1 VIHRRGGAHGLS
13 TEAEDKNSDTL
24 GLVVASAL
32 ALWIWATY
40 FDPVRSWHNAI
51 LDDNNGLRR
60 WSAISRAQAG
70 RAAGIDNSTAIA
82 SLVDAL
88 ADPSVRVRQ
97 TAANA
102 LPRFGPVSRRA
113 IPALVMALGDPDFLV
128 RTYSAGALGDA
139 PLTPTD
145 PNRAQVISAL
155 TAALKDQSGG
165 VRLSAGVALAKQG
178 EGKTALPTLIG
189 ALGPRD
195 GLARQEAMWGL
206 KFVSLPEAKTAVPG
220 LKRLIADSAETE
232 GDIPLRIGR
241 VYAAELLFHLG
252 EVDTALKVL
261 DEAEESNDA
270 IFSGEAR
277 RVRQRLPKKKLH
289 ATRADGPSC

>member
-1 VIHRRGGAHGLS
+1 VLVAFRPKLRIRIRTL
-13 TEAEDKNSDTL
+13 L
-24 GLVVASAL
+24 GLVAASAL
-32 ALWIWATY
+32 TLWIWATY

-51 LDDNNGLRR
+51 RDDNNGLRR
-60 WSAISRAQAG
+60 WEAISQAQTG
-70 RAAGIDNSTAIA
+70 RATGIDSSTAIA

-88 ADPSVRVRQ
+88 SDPSIRVRQ

-113 IPALVMALGDPDFLV
+113 IPALVIALGDPDFLV

-139 PLTPTD
+139 PLPPTD

-155 TAALKDQSGG
+155 TAALKDQSGD

-189 ALGPRD
+189 ALGPRN
-195 GLARQEAMWGL
+195 GMARFDAMWGL
-206 KFVSLPEAKTAVPG
+206 KFISLPEAKTAVPA
-220 LKRLIADSAETE
+220 LRRMVADSAKIE
-232 GDIPLRIGR
+232 GDIPLKLGC

-252 EVDTALKVL
+252 DAESALEIL
-261 DEAEESNDA
+261 EEAEESSDA
-270 IFSGEAR
+270 MFSAEAR
-277 RVRQRLPKKKLH
+277 RVRQRLQKRPP
-289 ATRADGPSC
+289 ATQADGPSC